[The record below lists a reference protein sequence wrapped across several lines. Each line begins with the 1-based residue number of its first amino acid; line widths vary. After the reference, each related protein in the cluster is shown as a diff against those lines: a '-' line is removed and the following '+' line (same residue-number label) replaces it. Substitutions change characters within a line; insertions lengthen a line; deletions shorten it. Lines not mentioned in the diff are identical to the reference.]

1 MSECEAERRLHDFA
15 GGSMACLTCDLDT
28 GDHAGLSHHDP
39 VCGIWWASCS
49 LEDHGHA
56 APDNEGQRARRE
68 SDAEAWGGMGPS
80 ASYAEW
86 LAEGRD
92 EVPGRGAAE
101 TGPS

>member
-56 APDNEGQRARRE
+56 APDNEGRR
-68 SDAEAWGGMGPS
+68 SRNG
-80 ASYAEW
+80 
-86 LAEGRD
+86 
-92 EVPGRGAAE
+92 
-101 TGPS
+101 